1 MKATVSMRYPDL
13 STARSIDA
21 ALKADNRAAPK
32 PLYVRSRVS
41 GRRVISA
48 ITGAQDIESL
58 LTTIDDLLLCL
69 IAVDGLISS
78 PKWKRSKARARH

>member
-1 MKATVSMRYPDL
+1 MCYPDA
-13 STARSIDA
+13 STARSIEI

-32 PLYVRSRVS
+32 PLYVRSRVA
-41 GRRVISA
+41 GRRVIST

-69 IAVDGLISS
+69 IAVDGLTSS
-78 PKWKRSKARARH
+78 LKWKRSKARAKTLT

>member
-1 MKATVSMRYPDL
+1 VKATVSLSYPDA
-13 STARSIDA
+13 STAKSIET

-32 PLYVRSRVS
+32 PLHVESRVT
-41 GRRVISA
+41 GRQVISA

-69 IAVDGLISS
+69 IAVDGLTSS
-78 PKWKRSKARARH
+78 SKWKRPKVRAKH

>member
-13 STARSIDA
+13 STARSIEA

-32 PLYVRSRVS
+32 PLCVRSRVS

-69 IAVDGLISS
+69 IAVDGLTSS
-78 PKWKRSKARARH
+78 PKWKRFKARARL